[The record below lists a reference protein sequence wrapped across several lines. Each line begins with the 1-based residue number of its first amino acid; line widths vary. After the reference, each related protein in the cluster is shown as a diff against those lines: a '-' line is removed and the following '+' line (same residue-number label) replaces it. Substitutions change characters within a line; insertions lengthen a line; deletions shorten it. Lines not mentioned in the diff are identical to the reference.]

1 MLLSACAAA
10 NNQYFIIMTR
20 FIVRSRLFWKTL
32 WDKHSFSNF
41 LLLGSFFFLSKV
53 SYSHGCCLTI
63 VFMSVQP
70 SVSSFLPQPF
80 FEGQRG
86 RNIHFQLKGKSPAF
100 RDASVCLC
108 CIQKRKLCI
117 SAAWVQSDLFI
128 RLTAHLKFLSWSCL
142 MTFKRDI
149 NKVKTG
155 TCESPVAVHHLQLQL
170 CFDFC
175 TFSPTRILA
184 FWPLQVLDVY
194 MESKCQ
200 SKQLSLQQ
208 LSE

>member
-1 MLLSACAAA
+1 MQQQTTNILLSWRDLLYGADSSGKRFGTNILSVISCFWALSFFCLKCLIHMGVAWLLCLCQCSRVCRPFCHSRFLRDREA
-10 NNQYFIIMTR
+10 EIFI
-20 FIVRSRLFWKTL
+20 SSWKEN
-32 WDKHSFSNF
+32 H
-41 LLLGSFFFLSKV
+41 LLLETL
-53 SYSHGCCLTI
+53 
-63 VFMSVQP
+63 
-70 SVSSFLPQPF
+70 
-80 FEGQRG
+80 
-86 RNIHFQLKGKSPAF
+86 
-100 RDASVCLC
+100 VCLC